1 MSTESAKAF
10 EEKLLTIDLVDGLRR
25 EQERL
30 DIALDDRER
39 MQELRSEIRAYYE
52 QAGIAVSDA
61 LIDRAIA
68 ERQQQRFAFRPPKL
82 GTAGHIV
89 ARAWIYRGRVGA
101 IAGTIAL
108 VATGGWLV
116 DRQLADRAQAQQAET
131 ERAHASAIACLAD
144 SAADAAPADAAILN
158 ALQDEGE
165 ALPAAGADDW
175 NREANATCAFF
186 AAPVRLRVVSETG
199 EQSGVWRYFDGDR
212 GARAYYL
219 VVDALS
225 ASGAPVAVPFES
237 AEDGREYRQ
246 SRFAVRVDEALYER
260 VRTDKLDDGVLQEQ
274 DAGAKPANS
283 LQWDLPAGF
292 EPSFI
297 AEW

>member
-30 DIALDDRER
+30 DLALDDRER
-39 MQELRSEIRAYYE
+39 MQELRTEIRAYYE
-52 QAGIAVSDA
+52 QAGIVVSDA

-82 GTAGHIV
+82 GPAGHIA
-89 ARAWIYRGRVGA
+89 ARAWIYRGRVTA
-101 IAGTIAL
+101 IAGTIAV
-108 VATGGWLV
+108 VASGGWLIEQQL
-116 DRQLADRAQAQQAET
+116 DKRAQQQLAEA
-131 ERAHASAIACLAD
+131 ERAHANALACLAE
-144 SAADAAPADAAILN
+144 S
-158 ALQDEGE
+158 
-165 ALPAAGADDW
+165 AAGAAPEDVAILEALQREGAALSPAGAEDW

-186 AAPVRLRVVSETG
+186 ATPVRLRVVSESG
-199 EQSGVWRYFDGDR
+199 EQSGVWRYFDGNR

-246 SRFAVRVDEALYER
+246 ARFAVRVDEALYER
-260 VRTDKLDDGVLQEQ
+260 VRADKQDDGVLQDR